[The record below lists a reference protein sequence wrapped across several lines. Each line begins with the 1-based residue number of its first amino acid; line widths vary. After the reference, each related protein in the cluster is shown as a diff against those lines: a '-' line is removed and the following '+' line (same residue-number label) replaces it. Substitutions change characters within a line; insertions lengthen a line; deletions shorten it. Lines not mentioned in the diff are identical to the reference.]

1 MVGDPLTHFKTRYYL
16 KPSVET
22 VVEAMRLAN
31 ERALSFADPDGM
43 ARMFARVAQ
52 REPALRDAYAELAQA
67 VGQRSFVGFVLA
79 LIEAGEP
86 GDPLAKPIASPRDP
100 DLHWAEFLLTGD
112 HRPVVRLIDVL
123 EWPDLLRERL
133 VAWLHTPKKIFE
145 RSRAAAAKRIADATG
160 IRIDVEQRA
169 ILSSEDL
176 DCALT
181 LDGLVKRNADSLKA
195 AFDSLPFRFEA
206 EPLMRI
212 ALKSAALWS
221 LASNAGQ
228 HALVN
233 DVCAREA
240 ARRSGTTRRAL
251 EQITARA
258 TWVHEWPMQLPTTI
272 DVLHHPLDHPVVLDM
287 LWAHY
292 FATGD
297 AVAVR
302 RVISA
307 LEHLSDQGAAARFRE
322 TKQTP
327 EDQARAMRDAL
338 FEVATRSLLSLM
350 REHPPLFA
358 LCEQIFDDHDLSPN
372 ERVSLAIIFEKL
384 DPAAWHVQI
393 DPVTSRAHIDR
404 KPRKS
409 KN

>member
-1 MVGDPLTHFKTRYYL
+1 MAGYALTYFPTRYYL
-16 KPSVET
+16 KPSLET

-31 ERALSFADPDGM
+31 ERALSFTNPDGM

-86 GDPLAKPIASPRDP
+86 GDPLAKPIASPRDLDP
-100 DLHWAEFLLTGD
+100 HWDEFFLTGD

-145 RSRAAAAKRIADATG
+145 RSRAAVAKRIADATG

-169 ILSSEDL
+169 ILSGEDL
-176 DCALT
+176 DCAFV
-181 LDGLVKRNADSLKA
+181 LDGLAQRNGDSMKA

-206 EPLMRI
+206 EPLTRI
-212 ALKSAALWS
+212 AMKGSALWS

-251 EQITARA
+251 EQITAHA
-258 TWVHEWPMQLPTTI
+258 TWVHAWPMQLPTTI

-297 AVAVR
+297 AAAVR
-302 RVISA
+302 RIISA
-307 LEHLSDQGAAARFRE
+307 LEHLSDHGAAAQFRE

-338 FEVATRSLLSLM
+338 FEAASRSLVSLM
-350 REHPPLFA
+350 KEHAPLFA
-358 LCEQIFDDHDLSPN
+358 LCEQIFDDLGLSPN
-372 ERVSLAIIFEKL
+372 ERVSLALIFEKL
-384 DPAAWHVQI
+384 DPVAWHVHI
-393 DPVTSRAHIDR
+393 DPVTSRARVDR
-404 KPRKS
+404 KRRKS
-409 KN
+409 

>member
-1 MVGDPLTHFKTRYYL
+1 MAGYALTYFTTRYYL
-16 KPSVET
+16 KPSLEM

-31 ERALSFADPDGM
+31 ERAPSFPDPDGM
-43 ARMFARVAQ
+43 AQMFARAAQ
-52 REPALRDAYAELAQA
+52 REPALRDAYAEVAQV

-100 DLHWAEFLLTGD
+100 DLHWDEFLLTGD
-112 HRPVVRLIDVL
+112 PRPVVRLIDVL

-133 VAWLHTPKKIFE
+133 VAWLHTPKKLFE
-145 RSRAAAAKRIADATG
+145 RSRAAVAKRITDATG

-181 LDGLVKRNADSLKA
+181 LDGLAKRNGDSLKA

-212 ALKSAALWS
+212 ALKSTTLWS
-221 LASNAGQ
+221 LASNATQ

-251 EQITARA
+251 EQITAHA
-258 TWVHEWPMQLPTTI
+258 AWVREWPAQLPPTI
-272 DVLHHPLDHPVVLDM
+272 DVLRHPIDHPLVLDM

-292 FATGD
+292 FVTGD
-297 AVAVR
+297 AAAVR
-302 RVISA
+302 RIISV
-307 LEHLSDQGAAARFRE
+307 LEHVSDHGAAARFRE
-322 TKQTP
+322 AKQTV
-327 EDQARAMRDAL
+327 EDQALAMRAAL
-338 FEVATRSLLSLM
+338 YQAAQWSLVNLM
-350 REHPPLFA
+350 EKHAPLFA
-358 LCEQIFDDHDLSPN
+358 LGEQIFKDPGLSPD
-372 ERVSLAIIFEKL
+372 ERISLAIILEKV
-384 DPAAWHVQI
+384 DPVAWHVHI
-393 DPVTSRAHIDR
+393 DPVTSIARVVR
-404 KPRKS
+404 KPRKA
-409 KN
+409 